1 MHGRSPAAD
10 VIRDAAEAIAVSW
23 LKTHSSQVSSSTA
36 SANVD
41 STTSTGESG
50 K

>member
-1 MHGRSPAAD
+1 MQGLPMAAVVIREAAD
-10 VIRDAAEAIAVSW
+10 AIAVSW
-23 LKTHSSQVSSSTA
+23 LRIDRTSVSRITP

-41 STTSTGESG
+41 STTSTGDCG